1 MMQKSECQI
10 EIINR
15 IRILRLANNVS
26 QMSLANILDI
36 SSGLIGNIESPKFQ
50 HKYTLKQLYA
60 IASYFNVKLDYI
72 LTGEN
77 KTLDSEK
84 LIQTL
89 IEYDG

>member
-1 MMQKSECQI
+1 MQKSECQI

-15 IRILRLANNVS
+15 IRLLRLANNVS

-77 KTLDSEK
+77 QTLDSEK

>member
-1 MMQKSECQI
+1 MQKSECQI

-60 IASYFNVKLDYI
+60 IANYFNVKLEYI

>member
-1 MMQKSECQI
+1 MQKSECQI

-60 IASYFNVKLDYI
+60 IANYFNVKLDYI

>member
-1 MMQKSECQI
+1 MQKSECQI

-72 LTGEN
+72 FTEEN
-77 KTLDSEK
+77 QTLDSEK

>member
-1 MMQKSECQI
+1 MQKSECQI

-50 HKYTLKQLYA
+50 HRYTLKQLYA

-77 KTLDSEK
+77 QTLDSEK

>member
-1 MMQKSECQI
+1 MQKSECQI